1 MNKFL
6 DSLEEKLVPIATKLD
21 QNRYLSAVK
30 DGFFAVMSILI
41 IGSIFLLFANMPIN
55 GYPEFMAN
63 ILGEGWKQ
71 YFLVPFFASINIMTL
86 YVVIGISR
94 SLAESYDMNQEA
106 SVIGTLVAFLI
117 LTPFQVGNQ
126 D

>member
-1 MNKFL
+1 
-6 DSLEEKLVPIATKLD
+6 
-21 QNRYLSAVK
+21 
-30 DGFFAVMSILI
+30 MSFLI

-55 GYPEFMAN
+55 GYPEFMAK

-71 YFLVPFFASINIMTL
+71 YFLVPFFASMNIMTL

-106 SVIGTLVAFLI
+106 SVIGILVAFLI